1 MEKKLKPYIKIN
13 KKVEN
18 LMTLKL
24 NNTSFTN
31 IINIDV
37 NKIVVSKILNVSLVT
52 EILKK

>member
-1 MEKKLKPYIKIN
+1 MEKKLMPYIKIN

-24 NNTSFTN
+24 KNTSFIN

-37 NKIVVSKILNVSLVT
+37 SKIVVSKILNVSLVT